1 MLDSAPSDAASA
13 AFSKLLAIMA
23 KLRDPNGGCP
33 WDLEQSFR
41 TIVPHT
47 IEEAYEVADAI
58 EQDDMESLKGELGD
72 LLFQAVFYAQM
83 AREAGTF
90 TMADV
95 LEALNAKMIKRHPHV
110 FGDLAIADAAEQTHA
125 WERQKAEERAAA
137 AAAKGQKP
145 SALDGVTGGL
155 PALTRAVKLQNRAA
169 RVGFD
174 WPEPAQVL
182 DKIAEE
188 TGEIRA
194 ALEEK
199 APKDSIAEEIGDLL
213 FAVSTWRGT
222 WRSTARPPC
231 APPTASSSAASAGSR
246 KCWQRKAKSRPAAR
260 WTRWK
265 PPGPRPK
272 AKNGDE
278 SDGAARR
285 RRDADRRGQWRA
297 PGTRMRISG
306 SATSVPAGIAIA
318 KSSTTRCSSL
328 SCRSWQERPS
338 SISAVAKGATRGNS
352 RGAARGSPAS
362 TSRAR

>member
-1 MLDSAPSDAASA
+1 MLDTNL
-13 AFSKLLAIMA
+13 FSNDSGQFARLLAIMA
-23 KLRDPNGGCP
+23 KLRDPDGGCP

-58 EQDDMESLKGELGD
+58 EQDDMEGLKGELGD
-72 LLFQAVFYAQM
+72 LLFQAVFYAQL

-95 LEALNAKMIKRHPHV
+95 LEALNAKMVRRHPHV
-110 FGDLAIADAAEQTHA
+110 FGEVEIADAAEQTHA

-188 TGEIRA
+188 TAEIRKAIEERA
-194 ALEEK
+194 A
-199 APKDSIAEEIGDLL
+199 KDSIAEEIGDLL
-213 FAVSTWRGT
+213 FALVNLARHLEIDSE
-222 WRSTARPPC
+222 TALR
-231 APPTASSSAASAGSR
+231 AANRKFERRFRRVEDLLAAQGKEPAGSSLEEMEAA
-246 KCWQRKAKSRPAAR
+246 WVQAK
-260 WTRWK
+260 T
-265 PPGPRPK
+265 
-272 AKNGDE
+272 E
-278 SDGAARR
+278 
-285 RRDADRRGQWRA
+285 
-297 PGTRMRISG
+297 
-306 SATSVPAGIAIA
+306 
-318 KSSTTRCSSL
+318 
-328 SCRSWQERPS
+328 ER
-338 SISAVAKGATRGNS
+338 
-352 RGAARGSPAS
+352 
-362 TSRAR
+362 

>member
-1 MLDSAPSDAASA
+1 MLDSAPYGPTSA

-33 WDLEQSFR
+33 WDLDQSFR

-58 EQDDMESLKGELGD
+58 EQDDMDGLKGELGD

-95 LEALNAKMIKRHPHV
+95 LEALNAKMVKRHPHV

-188 TGEIRA
+188 TAEIRT

-213 FAVSTWRGT
+213 FAVVNLARHLEVDSE
-222 WRSTARPPC
+222 TALR
-231 APPTASSSAASAGSR
+231 AANRKFERRFRKVEELLAAQGKEPAGSTLDEME
-246 KCWQRKAKSRPAAR
+246 AA
-260 WTRWK
+260 WVQ
-265 PPGPRPK
+265 
-272 AKNGDE
+272 AKNE
-278 SDGAARR
+278 E
-285 RRDADRRGQWRA
+285 
-297 PGTRMRISG
+297 
-306 SATSVPAGIAIA
+306 PAG
-318 KSSTTRCSSL
+318 
-328 SCRSWQERPS
+328 
-338 SISAVAKGATRGNS
+338 
-352 RGAARGSPAS
+352 
-362 TSRAR
+362 